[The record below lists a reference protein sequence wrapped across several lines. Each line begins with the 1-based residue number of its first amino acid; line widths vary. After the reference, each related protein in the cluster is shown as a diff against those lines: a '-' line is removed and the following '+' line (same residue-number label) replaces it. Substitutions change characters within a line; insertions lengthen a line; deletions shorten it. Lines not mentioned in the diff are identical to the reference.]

1 MKKDDEKSR
10 EQLMEENK
18 ILRARISLLSSAS
31 LRISASLELETV
43 LREVVDSARELTGA
57 RYGVITT
64 ISEAGQPEDF
74 VSSGYT
80 PDEHLQIAAWT
91 DGPRL
96 FEHLRDCEGV
106 LRLTDMHAYVRSL
119 GFSPHPIMAK
129 TVQGTPMCHRGVKVG
144 HFFLAGKKDGQ
155 EFTSDD
161 EEILVLFAAQ
171 AATAISN
178 ARTYRDEHR
187 SRADLE
193 TLVDTSPV
201 GVVVFDAKTGHPALL
216 NREARRIVRG
226 LSIEDG
232 SAEQLLEIM
241 KCRFA
246 DGREVSLVEHPL
258 SQLLGSAKTVR
269 AEEIV
274 LEVPDGRS
282 ITTLVNATPI
292 HSGDGAVDSV
302 VVTLQD
308 LEPLKDLERSRT
320 EFLSLVS
327 HELRVPLTS
336 IKGST
341 ASVLGTSRVPDPA
354 EMIQFFRI
362 IDEQSD
368 HMWGLISDLLD
379 AGRIEAGT
387 LSVYSE
393 PTDVADLVDQA
404 RKTFSSGGARQTIQ
418 IDLTPNLPRVLADE
432 RRIVQVLNN
441 LFSNASRHSPESS
454 AIQVS
459 AVLDGLHVAISVS
472 DEGPGIPPERLPYLF
487 RKHAQVGSEAG
498 IGGSGLGLSIC
509 KGLVEAHGGRIWAES
524 GGSGS
529 GTRFIFTVPVAEGS
543 DSAAA
548 LVEASRPS
556 SSMRE
561 GGERTRILVV
571 DDDPQ
576 TLMYVREILSEAGYF
591 PLLTGDPREVSR
603 ILKTKKPQLV
613 LLDLMLPGTDGIEVM
628 ENLSEMDDLPVIFIS
643 GYGRDEIVARAL
655 ERGACDYI
663 VKPFSKTELVA
674 RVRAALRS
682 LSETP
687 KPFQLGDLSIDYAS
701 RMVTVAGHPV
711 ELTATEYELLRV
723 LSVNS
728 GRATTYDTLVRRV
741 WGGRDVDMHV
751 VRTYVKRVRSKLGDD
766 ASKPAYILTV
776 RQVGYRMPKPNDLK
790 RPPSPQ

>member
-1 MKKDDEKSR
+1 M
-10 EQLMEENK
+10 LG
-18 ILRARISLLSSAS
+18 SAS
-31 LRISASLELETV
+31 LRISASLKLETV

-57 RYGVITT
+57 RHGVITT

-80 PDEHLQIAAWT
+80 ADEHLQIVNWA

-96 FEHLRDCEGV
+96 FEHFRDCEGV

-129 TVQGTPMCHRGVKVG
+129 TAQGTPMHHRGVKVG

-161 EEILVLFAAQ
+161 EEILILFAAQ
-171 AATAISN
+171 AAAAISN
-178 ARTYRDEHR
+178 ARAYREEHR

-201 GVVVFDAKTGHPALL
+201 GVVVFDAKTGHPAVL
-216 NREARRIVRG
+216 NQEARRIVGG
-226 LSIEDG
+226 LSRENI
-232 SAEQLLEIM
+232 SAEQLLENL
-241 KCRFA
+241 KCRFT
-246 DGREVSLVEHPL
+246 DGREISLEEDPL
-258 SQLLGSAKTVR
+258 PQLLGSAKMVR
-269 AEEIV
+269 AREIV

-292 HSGDGAVDSV
+292 HSGDGAVESV

-308 LEPLKDLERSRT
+308 LAPLEEFERLRT

-341 ASVLGTSRVPDPA
+341 ARVLGASRVPDPA

-387 LSVYSE
+387 LSVYPE
-393 PTDVADLVDQA
+393 PTVVADLVDQA
-404 RKTFSSGGARQTIQ
+404 RKTFLSGGARQTIL
-418 IDLTPNLPRVLADE
+418 IDLPPDLPRVLADE
-432 RRIVQVLNN
+432 RRIAQVLNN
-441 LFSNASRHSPESS
+441 LFSNASRHSLESS
-454 AIQVS
+454 SIQVS
-459 AVLDGLHVAISVS
+459 AALDGVHVAVSVS
-472 DEGPGIPPERLPYLF
+472 DEGLGIPPERLPYLF
-487 RKHAQVGSEAG
+487 RKHARVGSEAG

-509 KGLVEAHGGRIWAES
+509 KGLVEANGGRIWAES
-524 GGSGS
+524 GGPGL
-529 GTRFIFTVPVAEGS
+529 GTRFIFTVPVAEDS

-548 LVEASRPS
+548 LVETPRPS
-556 SSMRE
+556 SSIRE
-561 GGERTRILVV
+561 GGQRTRVLVV

-603 ILKTKKPQLV
+603 IIKTKKPELV

-628 ENLSEMDDLPVIFIS
+628 ESLSEMGDLPVIFIS
-643 GYGRDEIVARAL
+643 GYVRDDLVAEAL
-655 ERGACDYI
+655 GRGACDYI

-682 LSETP
+682 PSETP
-687 KPFQLGDLSIDYAS
+687 QPFHLGALSIDYAS
-701 RMVTVAGHPV
+701 RMVTVSGQPV

-728 GRATTYDTLVRRV
+728 GRVTTCDTLLRRV
-741 WGGRDVDMHV
+741 WGGKNIGTHI
-751 VRTYVKRVRSKLGDD
+751 VRAYVKRVRGKLGDD

-776 RQVGYRMPKPNDLK
+776 RQVGYRMPRPDDLQQ
-790 RPPSPQ
+790 PPQ